1 MKKDSTLKQ
10 VSGWIRVNGVL
21 TFGRCSIARESGEP
35 SKAEKLETASA
46 GAFVN
51 FVHPWHTTKW
61 KVAREHVRGL
71 QIRIAAVCSIA
82 AKGCKGNDWSKVQTL
97 QRLLTNSFY
106 AKLLAVKRVTSN
118 KGKNT
123 PGVDGVLWQDAEAS
137 SEATNGRL

>member
-1 MKKDSTLKQ
+1 MEKDSTLKQ

-35 SKAEKLETASA
+35 SKTEKLETASA

-51 FVHPWHTTKW
+51 FVHPWHTFSW
-61 KVAREHVRGL
+61 RAAREHVRGL
-71 QIRIAAVCSIA
+71 QVRIAKAV
-82 AKGCKGNDWSKVQTL
+82 KENDWGKVQTL
-97 QRLLTNSFY
+97 QRLLTNSFH

-123 PGVDGVLWQDAEAS
+123 PGVDGVLWRDAEAS
-137 SEATNGRL
+137 SVT